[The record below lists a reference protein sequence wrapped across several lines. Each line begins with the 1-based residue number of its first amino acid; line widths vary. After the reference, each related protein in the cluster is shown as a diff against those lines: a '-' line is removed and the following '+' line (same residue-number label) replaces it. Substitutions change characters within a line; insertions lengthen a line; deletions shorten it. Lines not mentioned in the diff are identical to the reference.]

1 MPSDSDAERTLPR
14 RLAFGFLALFLV
26 AVLAALAVTLA
37 SAPPSAKLIASVAVV
52 PVVAFAVLL
61 LVFECLGRPW
71 AFSGA
76 AALGALGVALRLV
89 VNTQPSLEVGGGL
102 PIEVT
107 IAYVGLGLA
116 LVVTS
121 VWAHLAVRA
130 PASTTGK
137 AARP

>member
-1 MPSDSDAERTLPR
+1 MPSDPDAERELPR

-37 SAPPSAKLIASVAVV
+37 SAPPPAKLIAGVAVV
-52 PVVAFAVLL
+52 PVAAFAILL
-61 LVFECLGRPW
+61 LVFERMGRPW
-71 AFSGA
+71 AFAGA

-89 VNTQPSLEVGGGL
+89 VKTQPSLEVGGGL

-107 IAYVGLGLA
+107 VAYVVIGLA

-121 VWAHLAVRA
+121 AWAYRAVRA
-130 PASTTGK
+130 FANDIGK